1 MEEII
6 SRFELRFEDLAV
18 SIFREVRE
26 GNKVSVEDF
35 RFTLTLLPLKIKSNH
50 FTFIKENIPELMK
63 ASNLQ
68 EIFMHLNLYWNCFNY
83 KLLEVIVNKYGSENL
98 KMHMMYYDSDM
109 QDFFQKTTVADF
121 IPYCKGLQ
129 RFEKVPEGF
138 EEVKTVINKQMT
150 EITLLEL
157 EELRR
162 RFTLSCQLPNF
173 VLILYDLQEG
183 SLEVTWLV
191 ATELKEQLKEAL
203 RRELSGQLEKEIAS
217 ISVGGEWIKKVS
229 RINLDI
235 RFFLKTSREGH
246 SAMVG
251 HQPSR
256 TARSKLASLPGS
268 CMCMKGRGEEREP
281 GTQ

>member
-35 RFTLTLLPLKIKSNH
+35 QFTLTLLPLKIKRNH
-50 FTFIKENIPELMK
+50 FSFLKENIPQLTK

-68 EIFMHLNLYWNCFNY
+68 EIFMHLNLYWNWFNY
-83 KLLEVIVNKYGSENL
+83 TLLEEIVNKYGSENL
-98 KMHMMYYDSDM
+98 KKQMKYYDSDM
-109 QDFFQKTTVADF
+109 QHFFQKTTVADF
-121 IPYCKGLQ
+121 IPYCKCLQ
-129 RFEKVPEGF
+129 KFEKVPEGF
-138 EEVKTVINKQMT
+138 AEVKTVINKPMT

-157 EELRR
+157 EELRHR
-162 RFTLSCQLPNF
+162 YILSCQLLDF

-203 RRELSGQLEKEIAS
+203 RRELSGQLEKETQQIVP
-217 ISVGGEWIKKVS
+217 ISVGGECIKKVS
-229 RINLDI
+229 IDI
-235 RFFLKTSREGH
+235 RF
-246 SAMVG
+246 
-251 HQPSR
+251 
-256 TARSKLASLPGS
+256 
-268 CMCMKGRGEEREP
+268 CI
-281 GTQ
+281 